1 MLSKVL
7 IVGMLTAAMAFAQG
21 GWGKRNED
29 PSGGM
34 MAQRQSQL
42 DQFADKLKL
51 NKEQRAQAE
60 TIMDAAREAMGPAQ
74 QKLIEARK
82 NLAAALIG
90 GKSADDIDK
99 LTKTYA
105 SLSAQAKELEAN
117 AFGKICAL
125 LKPNQQSKAVQ
136 NFALMAQLVESGQMG
151 APSGGGQRGQ
161 WSGGQGGGGRR

>member
-1 MLSKVL
+1 MLSRIL
-7 IVGMLTAAMAFAQG
+7 IIGMLAAAMASAA
-21 GWGKRNED
+21 WGQRRED

-34 MAQRQSQL
+34 PWQMQSQL

-74 QKLIEARK
+74 QKLIEVRK
-82 NLAAALIG
+82 SLAAALIG
-90 GKSADDIDK
+90 GQSGDAVDK
-99 LTKTYA
+99 LTKSYA
-105 SLSAQAKELEAN
+105 ALSAQAKMLEAG

-136 NFALMAQLVESGQMG
+136 NFGLMAQLVESGQMG
-151 APSGGGQRGQ
+151 G
-161 WSGGQGGGGRR
+161 GGQGGGQPSQWSGGRGGRR